1 MISQTQN
8 DRRIMSPEEYLAW
21 ETEQDIKHE
30 YENGKIIAMTGG
42 TIPHSQISANFSALL
57 IPHLR
62 GKGCKVAVSDA
73 KVTTKSGKYY
83 YPDLVVTCDER
94 DRFARDFLQYPSLIA
109 EVLSP
114 ATEARD
120 RGIKQQN
127 YMLLDTLQTYILI
140 TPDRPR
146 IEIYQRR
153 DDRAWEYLSITNAF
167 GAALPNDST
176 NFDTNDPVIP
186 IASIDLKFPLS
197 LLYENI
203 DFPDSANQTD
213 TYP

>member
-1 MISQTQN
+1 MIANLKHTHL
-8 DRRIMSPEEYLAW
+8 SPEEYLAW
-21 ETEQDIKHE
+21 EMEQDIKHE

-42 TIPHSQISANFSALL
+42 TVAHSQVAANFSALL

-62 GKGCKVAVSDA
+62 GRGCKVAVSDA
-73 KVTTKSGKYY
+73 KVTIKSGKYY
-83 YPDLVVTCDER
+83 YPDLVITCDDR
-94 DRFARDFLQYPSLIA
+94 DRFAIDVLQYPCLIA

-127 YMLLDTLQTYILI
+127 YMAIETLQTYILI
-140 TPDRPR
+140 APDRPR

-153 DDRAWEYLSITNAF
+153 DDRLWDYLSIAI
-167 GAALPNDST
+167 DSKD
-176 NFDTNDPVIP
+176 FEIDDPLVRIV
-186 IASIDLKFPLS
+186 SIDLNFALS

-203 DFPDSANQTD
+203 EFPN
-213 TYP
+213 

>member
-1 MISQTQN
+1 MIAQPQINRQSEQLT
-8 DRRIMSPEEYLAW
+8 DFPILSASEYLEW
-21 ETEQDIKHE
+21 ESEQELKYE

-42 TIPHSQISANFSALL
+42 TVPHSQIAANFAALL

-62 GKGCKVAVSDA
+62 GKGCKVAISDA
-73 KVTTKSGKYY
+73 KVLTKSGKYY

-94 DRFARDFLQYPSLIA
+94 DRFAHDFLQYPCLIA

-127 YMLLDTLQTYILI
+127 YMLLDTLKTYILI
-140 TPDRPR
+140 TPERPR

-153 DDRAWEYLSITNAF
+153 DDLAWEYISIAI
-167 GAALPNDST
+167 DSID
-176 NFDTNDPVIP
+176 FATNDPLIH
-186 IASIDLKFPLS
+186 IASLDLKFPLS
-197 LLYENI
+197 ILYENI
-203 DFPDSANQTD
+203 DFNE
-213 TYP
+213 

>member
-1 MISQTQN
+1 MIAN
-8 DRRIMSPEEYLAW
+8 LHSPILSPTEYLAW
-21 ETEQDIKHE
+21 EAEQDTKHE

-42 TIPHSQISANFSALL
+42 TIPHSQISANLAALL

-83 YPDLVVTCDER
+83 YPDLVVSCDER
-94 DRFARDFLQYPSLIA
+94 DRFNRDFLQYPSLIA

-120 RGIKQQN
+120 RGIKQQH
-127 YMLLDTLQTYILI
+127 YMLIETLQTYILI
-140 TPDRPR
+140 TPERPR

-153 DDRAWEYLSITNAF
+153 SDLAWEYLSLAIEPTD
-167 GAALPNDST
+167 LVE
-176 NFDTNDPVIP
+176 NDPEIH
-186 IASIDLKFPLS
+186 ITSLNLTFSLSII
-197 LLYENI
+197 YENI
-203 DFPDSANQTD
+203 NFPSETNAL
-213 TYP
+213 

>member
-1 MISQTQN
+1 MIAQPQINRQN
-8 DRRIMSPEEYLAW
+8 DRLTDFPILSADEYLEW
-21 ETEQDIKHE
+21 ESEQELKHE

-42 TIPHSQISANFSALL
+42 TVPHSQIAANFSALL

-73 KVTTKSGKYY
+73 KVLTKSGKYY
-83 YPDLVVTCDER
+83 YPDFVITCDER
-94 DRFARDFLQYPSLIA
+94 DRFARDFLQYPCLIA

-127 YMLLDTLQTYILI
+127 YMLLDTLHTYILI
-140 TPDRPR
+140 APERPR
-146 IEIYQRR
+146 IEIYQRCGN
-153 DDRAWEYLSITNAF
+153 RAWEYISIAIDGEEF
-167 GAALPNDST
+167 K
-176 NFDTNDPVIP
+176 TNDPLIH
-186 IASIDLKFPLS
+186 INSLNLQFPLS

-203 DFPDSANQTD
+203 DFPNQL
-213 TYP
+213 